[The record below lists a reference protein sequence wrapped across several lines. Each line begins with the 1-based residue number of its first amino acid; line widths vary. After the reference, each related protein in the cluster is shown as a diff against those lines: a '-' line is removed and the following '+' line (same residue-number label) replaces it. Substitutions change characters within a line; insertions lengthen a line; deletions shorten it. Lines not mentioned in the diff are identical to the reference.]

1 MRQTW
6 ENGEKSN
13 SEPHFGPFGPNL
25 SPSKILMAKNLFWAW
40 FRPVGPQ
47 FEPLFFLKNLAL
59 SVTRYYGQLS
69 SFTISEKTKDPILRK
84 FNDGKTDRQTDR
96 QTKENDFIRSCPT
109 KPVRQFM
116 LKSSIK
122 NTEIDITQNN

>member
-13 SEPHFGPFGPNL
+13 FEPHFGPFGPNL
-25 SPSKILMAKNLFWAW
+25 GPSKNLKAKNLFWTW
-40 FRPVGPQ
+40 FRPVGPK
-47 FEPLFFLKNLAL
+47 FEQLIFFLKNLAL

-84 FNDGKTDRQTDR
+84 FYDGKTDRRTDR
-96 QTKENDFIRSCPT
+96 RKRMIS
-109 KPVRQFM
+109 
-116 LKSSIK
+116 
-122 NTEIDITQNN
+122 